1 MIFPAL
7 SQTNEKQ
14 FTISSVH
21 FRELTSAAQDRV
33 NIALQGIDPDHD
45 EVIAKPHGVGY
56 RIKRVKIG
64 DELHHHLLDDW
75 SVVTFD
81 NY

>member
-1 MIFPAL
+1 MNADDFV
-7 SQTNEKQ
+7 
-14 FTISSVH
+14 ISHIHYS
-21 FRELTSAAQDRV
+21 ELTSAAQDRV
-33 NIALQGIDPDHD
+33 NVALQGIDPESD
-45 EVIAKPHGVGY
+45 EVLAKPHGVGY

-75 SVVTFD
+75 SVVNFD